1 MCIRDSSRGLVT
13 GKGMICTRKDDF
25 AALYEKMVEADG
37 LLFVD
42 PIYES
47 GASGLF
53 HIITD
58 RMGPGHD
65 TGLLFGANMQMKEA
79 GKEGL
84 PDRLFQQ
91 KACSFVGIGGSDWA
105 VRVET
110 DHAMLAM
117 SPGWKVIDNDFF
129 SWSKDVIMQDDK
141 VERMKEIGRN
151 LVEAAQQIIEDN
163 ANCHEFPIAELTEKS
178 YWKGKEGAC
187 PHCQGNAFYIY
198 PGTTTAECELCGLQG
213 TLKIKDGA
221 FKLEF
226 DPATEWHAHDTISG
240 KKAHGDDIFENEG
253 RLMNLY
259 KDPEFKAR
267 KAHYRCV

>member
-1 MCIRDSSRGLVT
+1 
-13 GKGMICTRKDDF
+13 
-25 AALYEKMVEADG
+25 
-37 LLFVD
+37 
-42 PIYES
+42 
-47 GASGLF
+47 
-53 HIITD
+53 
-58 RMGPGHD
+58 
-65 TGLLFGANMQMKEA
+65 
-79 GKEGL
+79 
-84 PDRLFQQ
+84 
-91 KACSFVGIGGSDWA
+91 
-105 VRVET
+105 
-110 DHAMLAM
+110 
-117 SPGWKVIDNDFF
+117 
-129 SWSKDVIMQDDK
+129 MQDDK
-141 VERMKEIGRN
+141 VARMKEIGRN

-267 KAHYRCV
+267 KAHYTAVCEPTPSPSKNN